1 MILHMHCSTP
11 PLLKPQIRRKNRE
24 ERNGTKWKKEKI
36 AGNLTGG
43 TAPRAIV
50 RRDSNHGTNSAA
62 LDLKFVVFF
71 LAPRLN
77 KT

>member
-1 MILHMHCSTP
+1 M
-11 PLLKPQIRRKNRE
+11 E
-24 ERNGTKWKKEKI
+24 EGKKI

-62 LDLKFVVFF
+62 LDLKFVVVVFF
-71 LAPRLN
+71 WLRD
-77 KT
+77 